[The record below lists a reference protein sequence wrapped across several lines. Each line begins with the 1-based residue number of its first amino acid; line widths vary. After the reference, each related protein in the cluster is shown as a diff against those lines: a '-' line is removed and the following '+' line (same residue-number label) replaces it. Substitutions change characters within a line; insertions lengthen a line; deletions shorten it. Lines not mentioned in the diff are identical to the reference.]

1 MKRTAWLAFAF
12 LLCSVALPSQSKSQS
27 EKQLNFVIV
36 APDLAACPAAMYAR
50 HEGGLHQRTILVNGA
65 PAPEPPGLH
74 MVLTLTGG
82 RSPQIS
88 RATVT
93 VHGLSIHGLNGRW
106 QLLQTG
112 NAHRDSGEINK
123 TLGAVF
129 APGEDD
135 TASANLVLP
144 DFTSVKSIELD
155 SVSYADG
162 STWKP
167 APHRACQVAPDPF
180 MLVDAQMAH

>member
-1 MKRTAWLAFAF
+1 MKRTACFAFAF
-12 LLCSVALPSQSKSQS
+12 LVCSIALPSQSTSQS
-27 EKQLNFVIV
+27 DKQLNYVIV
-36 APDLAACPAAMYAR
+36 PSDVTACPATMHAR
-50 HEGGLHQRTILVNGA
+50 HEGGLHLRVLVKGA
-65 PAPEPPGLH
+65 PVPEPGLH
-74 MVLTLTGG
+74 MVLTLTSL

-112 NAHRDSGEINK
+112 NAHGDSGEISK
-123 TLGAVF
+123 TLDAVF
-129 APGEDD
+129 ALGEDEA
-135 TASANLVLP
+135 ASTNLVLP
-144 DFTSVKSIELD
+144 GFTSVTSIELD
-155 SVSYADG
+155 SLSYTDG

>member
-1 MKRTAWLAFAF
+1 MKRTVCLAFVF
-12 LLCSVALPSQSKSQS
+12 LVCSMALPSQTTSQS
-27 EKQLNFVIV
+27 PKQLNFVIV
-36 APDLAACPAAMYAR
+36 TPDVAACPALMHAR
-50 HEGGLHQRTILVNGA
+50 HEGGLHRRVLVNGD
-65 PAPEPPGLH
+65 PAPEPLGLPI
-74 MVLTLTGG
+74 VLTLTGG
-82 RSPQIS
+82 RSAQIT

-93 VHGLSIHGLNGRW
+93 VQGLSIQGLNGRW
-106 QLLQTG
+106 QLFQIRA
-112 NAHRDSGEINK
+112 AHDGSGEITK
-123 TLGAVF
+123 TVEAVF

-135 TASANLVLP
+135 TASTKLVLSG
-144 DFTSVKSIELD
+144 FTSISSIELD